1 MDLNKILRTVPDF
14 PIKGVMFKDISSIL
28 EDPKAFK
35 YTVDKVVAYCRSIKA
50 TQIVAPDA
58 RGFIW
63 GAPVALA
70 LGIPLHIVRK
80 PGKLPGKVKSY
91 SYTLEYGEETLE
103 MLDSVEFAY
112 TDRIC
117 IIDDVSATGG
127 TANAMVELIKQAGG
141 FDINYACVIDLTFLQ
156 GTAKL
161 TDYCGIDT
169 FSVLEVNE

>member
-14 PIKGVMFKDISSIL
+14 PVEGVAFKDVSSIL
-28 EDPKAFK
+28 ENPKAFK
-35 YTVDKVVAYCRSIKA
+35 YTVDKLVAYCRSIKA

-80 PGKLPGKVKSY
+80 PGKLPGKVKSH
-91 SYTLEYGEETLE
+91 SYVLEYGEATLE
-103 MLDSVEFAY
+103 LLDSVEFTY
-112 TDRIC
+112 NDRIC

-127 TANAMVELIKQAGG
+127 TANAIVSLVKKAGG
-141 FDINYACVIDLTFLQ
+141 YDINYALLIDLTFQQ
-156 GTAKL
+156 GTVKQKQ
-161 TDYCGIDT
+161 
-169 FSVLEVNE
+169 

>member
-1 MDLNKILRTVPDF
+1 MDLTKILRTVPDF

-28 EDPKAFK
+28 ENPKAFK
-35 YTVDKVVAYCRSIKA
+35 YTVDKIVAYCRSVKA

-80 PGKLPGKVKSY
+80 PGKLPGKVKTY
-91 SYTLEYGEETLE
+91 SYDLEYGSETLE
-103 MLDSVEFAY
+103 MLDTVKFTY

-117 IIDDVSATGG
+117 IVDDVSATGG

-141 FDINYACVIDLTFLQ
+141 YDINYACVIDLTFLQ
-156 GTAKL
+156 GTVKL
-161 TDYCGIDT
+161 KDYCGVE
-169 FSVLEVNE
+169 SYRVLEVDE

>member
-1 MDLNKILRTVPDF
+1 MNLNKILRTVPDF
-14 PIKGVMFKDISSIL
+14 PIKGVMFKDITSIL

-35 YTVDKVVAYCRSIKA
+35 YTVDSIVAYCRSIKA

-80 PGKLPGKVKSY
+80 PGKLPGKVKAY
-91 SYTLEYGEETLE
+91 SYDLEYGSETLE
-103 MLDSVEFAY
+103 MLDTVEFAY

-117 IIDDVSATGG
+117 IVDDVSATGG

-141 FDINYACVIDLTFLQ
+141 YDINYACVIDLAFLR
-156 GTAKL
+156 GTVKL
-161 TDYCGIDT
+161 KDYCGVESY
-169 FSVLEVNE
+169 SVLEVDE